1 MSDLEISEASF
12 FTILGVVSQEMLMF
26 IQALDLPGIKSHNWK
41 IWPCSAV
48 TGLNLIQGLDW
59 VVEDVAHRLYY
70 SSTDFV

>member
-1 MSDLEISEASF
+1 
-12 FTILGVVSQEMLMF
+12 MLC
-26 IQALDLPGIKSHNWK
+26 QALDLPGIKSHNWK

-70 SSTDFV
+70 NSTNFF